1 MPLLHPVT
9 LTALILA
16 LFPVFAFGLA
26 GERIASGIARL
37 PRSARLALPAIFVL
51 PYLIA
56 TLSAGDFHPGWC
68 LLYLLVPPGMAGL
81 ETLAASLDPKQQGHW
96 LDALVLLPL
105 GLAVDL
111 RLLQPAWPQ
120 GTALIGKLILL
131 DSALYAILG
140 LRRLTGVGFDLHLR
154 LGDLKTGLR
163 EFLFYAPL
171 AIPIGLALHFLA
183 LHRHVAHPRLVAPL
197 WLFSFLAVALPE
209 EIFFRGWIQNLL
221 ERRIGPRWALFL
233 TSALFGLSHFN
244 KRSGIFN
251 WQYVILAALAG
262 VFYGRAWRQ
271 NRRIGA
277 SAICHATVD
286 TIWGALF
293 WRPY

>member
-120 GTALIGKLILL
+120 GTAVIGKLILL

>member
-56 TLSAGDFHPGWC
+56 TLSTDDFHPCWC
-68 LLYLLVPPGMAGL
+68 LLYLLVPPGMAVM
-81 ETLAASLDPKQQGHW
+81 EIVAARLDPEQQGHW

-105 GLAVDL
+105 GLALDL
-111 RLLQPAWPQ
+111 RMLQPAWPK
-120 GTALIGKLILL
+120 GTAVIGKLILL

-171 AIPIGLALHFLA
+171 AIPLGLALHFLA
-183 LHRHVAHPRLVAPL
+183 LHDHLAHPRLIAPL

-221 ERRIGPRWALFL
+221 ERRVGPRWALFL

-271 NRRIGA
+271 NRSIGA
-277 SAICHATVD
+277 AAICHATVD

>member
-1 MPLLHPVT
+1 MPLLHPAVIS
-9 LTALILA
+9 ALILA
-16 LFPVFAFGLA
+16 LLPVFAFGFA
-26 GERIASGIARL
+26 GERIAVTLTRL
-37 PRSARLALPAIFVL
+37 PLWTRIALPAVLVL
-51 PYLIA
+51 PYLIV
-56 TLSAGDFHPGWC
+56 TISAGSLHAGWF
-68 LLYLLVPPGMAGL
+68 LLYLLIPPGLAAL
-81 ETLAASLDPKQQGHW
+81 ETLAARLDPDQHGHW
-96 LDALVLLPL
+96 LDALVLAPL

-111 RLLQPAWPQ
+111 RLLHPAWPA
-120 GTALIGKLILL
+120 GTAVTGKLILL

-140 LRRLTGVGFDLHLR
+140 LRRLSGVGFDLRLR
-154 LGDLKTGLR
+154 WSDLKTGLR
-163 EFLFYAPL
+163 EFLFYVPL

-183 LHRHVAHPRLVAPL
+183 LHRHVAHPRLIAPL
-197 WLFSFLAVALPE
+197 WLFSFFAVALPE

-221 ERRIGPRWALFL
+221 ERRIGPRWALFV

-244 KRSGIFN
+244 KRGGVFN

-271 NRRIGA
+271 NRRVGA

-286 TIWGALF
+286 TIWSALF

>member
-120 GTALIGKLILL
+120 GTAVIGKLILL

-171 AIPIGLALHFLA
+171 AIPIGLALHFLT
-183 LHRHVAHPRLVAPL
+183 LHRHVAHPRLVAPF

>member
-1 MPLLHPVT
+1 MPFLHPAVIA
-9 LTALILA
+9 ALILTLA
-16 LFPVFAFGLA
+16 PVFAFGFA
-26 GERIASGIARL
+26 GERIAASLHRL
-37 PRSARLALPAIFVL
+37 PLWIRIALPAIFVL
-51 PYLIA
+51 PYL
-56 TLSAGDFHPGWC
+56 TVNLPSGDLHPGWF
-68 LLYLLVPPGMAGL
+68 LLYLLVPSGMAAL
-81 ETLAASLDPKQQGHW
+81 ETLAARLDPEQRGHW

-105 GLAVDL
+105 GIAVDL
-111 RLLQPAWPQ
+111 RLLQLAWPV
-120 GTALIGKLILL
+120 GTAVTGKLILL

-140 LRRLTGVGFDLHLR
+140 LRRLSGVGFDLRPR
-154 LGDLKTGLR
+154 LSDLKTGLR
-163 EFLFYAPL
+163 EFLSYAPL

-183 LHRHVAHPRLVAPL
+183 LHRHVAHPRLIAPL
-197 WLFSFLAVALPE
+197 WLFSFFAVALPE

-221 ERRIGPRWALFL
+221 ERRIGPRWALFV

-262 VFYGRAWRQ
+262 IFYGRAWRQ
-271 NRRIGA
+271 NRRVGA

>member
-1 MPLLHPVT
+1 MPLLHPAVISALVLT
-9 LTALILA
+9 LG
-16 LFPVFAFGLA
+16 PVFAFGFA
-26 GERIASGIARL
+26 GERIAAWLTRL
-37 PRSARLALPAIFVL
+37 PLWTRIALPAVLIL
-51 PYLIA
+51 PYLIV
-56 TLSAGDFHPGWC
+56 TISAGSFHTGWF
-68 LLYLLVPPGMAGL
+68 LLYLLIPCA
-81 ETLAASLDPKQQGHW
+81 LAALESLAARLDPDQHGHW
-96 LDALVLLPL
+96 LDALVLIPL

-111 RLLQPAWPQ
+111 RLLQPAWPA
-120 GTALIGKLILL
+120 GTAVLGKLILL

-140 LRRLTGVGFDLHLR
+140 LRRLSGVGFDLRLR
-154 LGDLKTGLR
+154 WSDLKTGLR

-183 LHRHVAHPRLVAPL
+183 LHRHVAHPRLIAPL
-197 WLFSFLAVALPE
+197 WLFSFFAVALPE

-221 ERRIGPRWALFL
+221 ERRIGPRWALFA

-244 KRSGIFN
+244 KRGGVFN

-271 NRRIGA
+271 NRRVGA

-293 WRPY
+293 WHPY